1 MSSKKVWVGVLNDD
15 ETKYIPSEYYE
26 DDIYKGKD
34 ALPYFKTFDDCLEW
48 CINKYSGTDISEA
61 TLNISMNR
69 EEAQHLFNCLKYPSV
84 NQEAIKVQLEIEDIL
99 ANFLNA
105 TK

>member
-1 MSSKKVWVGVLNDD
+1 MSSKKVWVGVLNHA

-34 ALPYFKTFDDCLEW
+34 ALPYFNTYDECLEW
-48 CINKYSGTDISEA
+48 CVNKYSGTDISEA

-69 EEAQHLFNCLKYPSV
+69 KEAQHLLNCLMHPNPKG
-84 NQEAIKVQLEIEDIL
+84 EDLDLQLEIEDIL